1 PRLGR
6 PFVEGKPGNYTSQYF
21 DEPNGPLYPF
31 GYGLSYTQFSLSPPR
46 LSTEVL
52 SRGQSLDVSV
62 TLKNIGKHDGATVVQ
77 LYIHDLAASVVRP
90 VKELKGF
97 RKVWLKAGE
106 EQQVRFSVGENEL
119 KFVDAQ
125 LRQVAE
131 TGMFEVQVGLDSQ
144 HVQTQ
149 RFELR

>member
-1 PRLGR
+1 R
-6 PFVEGKPGNYTSQYF
+6 PPSQ
-21 DEPNGPLYPF
+21 DSEERTEPLSPYAH
-31 GYGLSYTQFSLSPPR
+31 GLSYTQFSLSPPR
-46 LSTEVL
+46 LSAEVL
-52 SRGQSLDVSV
+52 SHGQSRKVSV
-62 TLKNIGKHDGATVVQ
+62 TRKNTAKRDGATVVQ

-106 EQQVRFSVGENEL
+106 EQQVRFSVGEDEL

-144 HVQTQ
+144 QVQTQ